1 MAVPREAVDEILAER
16 GWLPVDRLAAEVV
29 RRGLVDETYRAMAVH
44 RLLKVDLR
52 RLLRTA
58 RDADGWPLYANV
70 VEEDADGNPV
80 HLYKQEELFDLGD
93 YRYVIANHAA
103 AARHHWEMA
112 VRYQKRCEVRF
123 SVQIPLPLSFEEA
136 VLV

>member
-1 MAVPREAVDEILAER
+1 MPIRREAVDEILAER
-16 GWLPVDRLAAEVV
+16 GWLPVDRLAAEVA
-29 RRGLVDETYRAMAVH
+29 RRGLLDENYRAMAVH
-44 RLLKVDLR
+44 RLLKIDLR
-52 RLLRTA
+52 RMLRTA

-70 VEEDADGNPV
+70 VEEDANGNPV
-80 HLYKQEELFDLGD
+80 HLYKQEELFDLRD
-93 YRYVIANHAA
+93 YQHVISNHAA

-112 VRYQKRCEVRF
+112 LRYQKRCEVRY

>member
-29 RRGLVDETYRAMAVH
+29 RRGLVDERYRALAVH

-70 VEEDADGNPV
+70 VEEDADGHPV
-80 HLYKQEELFDLGD
+80 HLYKQEELFDLRD
-93 YRYVIANHAA
+93 YGT
-103 AARHHWEMA
+103 
-112 VRYQKRCEVRF
+112 
-123 SVQIPLPLSFEEA
+123 
-136 VLV
+136 